1 MEEFTPRDFESAG
14 QAVLAFL
21 HSRLGMGLW
30 MITRTQGADW
40 IVLQAEDHGYGVGA
54 GQVFPWAD
62 TFCSAM
68 VKGEG
73 PRVAPDSRRVPAYAA
88 APIAR
93 AIPIQAYVGAPL
105 RRADGSLFGTLCAVD
120 PQAQPEALK
129 DAGELV
135 DLMAGLLSLI
145 LSTELR
151 AAEVA
156 RHADRLAQEAQT
168 DELTGLPNRRGWS
181 AFLMRE
187 EERCK
192 RYGDT
197 AAVIAIDLN
206 ELKRTNDSEGHAAGD
221 ALIVRAANA
230 LRKVVREPDLAA
242 RLGGDEF
249 AIVAVNCERAGAEA
263 LAGRVR
269 EAFRLAGVKASL
281 GLAVRDPALGL
292 EAALEQADARMYEEK
307 RARASAMRGTGEER

>member
-1 MEEFTPRDFESAG
+1 MDSSFPQDFEGAG

-21 HSRLGMGLW
+21 HRRLGMGLW
-30 MITRTQGADW
+30 MITRTQGNDW

-54 GQVFPWAD
+54 GQVFRWAD
-62 TFCSAM
+62 SFCSAM

-73 PRVAPDSRRVPAYAA
+73 PRVAPDSRCVPAYAA

-93 AIPIQAYVGAPL
+93 AIPIQSYVGAPL
-105 RRADGSLFGTLCAVD
+105 KQPDGSLFGTLCAID
-120 PQAQPEALK
+120 PQVQPNALR
-129 DAGELV
+129 DAEELV

-151 AAEVA
+151 AADAA
-156 RHADRLAQEAQT
+156 RQADRLAHEAQT
-168 DELTGLPNRRGWS
+168 DDLTRLPNRRAWN

-192 RYGDT
+192 RYGEV

-206 ELKRTNDSEGHAAGD
+206 ELKRTNDGEGHAAGD
-221 ALIVRAANA
+221 ALIVRAADA
-230 LRKVVREPDLAA
+230 LRQVVREPDLAA

-249 AIVAVNCERAGAEA
+249 GIVAVNCDLAGATA
-263 LAGRVR
+263 LAGRLR
-269 EAFRLAGVKASL
+269 EAFQRVGVKASL
-281 GLAVRDPALGL
+281 GIAVRDPAHGL

-307 RARASAMRGTGEER
+307 RTRASVAPGI

>member
-1 MEEFTPRDFESAG
+1 MDHSFPQDFESAG

-21 HSRLGMGLW
+21 HRRLGMGLW
-30 MITRTQGADW
+30 MITRTQGSDW
-40 IVLQAEDHGYGVGA
+40 IVLQSEDHGYGVGA

-105 RRADGSLFGTLCAVD
+105 RRPDGSLFGTLCAVD
-120 PQAQPEALK
+120 PQVQPDALH
-129 DAGELV
+129 DAEELV

-151 AAEVA
+151 AADAA
-156 RHADRLAQEAQT
+156 RQADRLAHEAQT
-168 DELTGLPNRRGWS
+168 DELTRLPNRRAWN

-192 RYGDT
+192 RYGEV

-206 ELKRTNDSEGHAAGD
+206 ELKRTNDGEGHAAGD
-221 ALIVRAANA
+221 ALIVRAADA
-230 LRKVVREPDLAA
+230 LRQVVREPDLAA

-249 AIVAVNCERAGAEA
+249 GIVAVNCDLAGAGA
-263 LAGRVR
+263 LARRVR
-269 EAFRLAGVKASL
+269 DAFQRAGVKASL
-281 GLAVRDPALGL
+281 GIAVRDPAHGL

-307 RARASAMRGTGEER
+307 RTRASVAPGA